1 MLHLDVLLWQK
12 GKKRTINQGSGRT
25 MPMQQAGVIKETEN
39 QQTPAARPNVR
50 VRLESVKRKV
60 VDLPCVTAEIGIS
73 ITFHKIA

>member
-1 MLHLDVLLWQK
+1 
-12 GKKRTINQGSGRT
+12 
-25 MPMQQAGVIKETEN
+25 MQQAGVIKKTEN

-60 VDLPCVTAEIGIS
+60 VDLPCVTTEIGIS